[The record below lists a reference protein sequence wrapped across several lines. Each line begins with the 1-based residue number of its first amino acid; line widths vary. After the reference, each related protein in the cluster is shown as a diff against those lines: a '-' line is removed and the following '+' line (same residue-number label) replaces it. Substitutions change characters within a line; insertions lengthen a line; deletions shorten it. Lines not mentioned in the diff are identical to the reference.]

1 MSIPMFIRIRFCA
14 IAGLA
19 AIRRYRAHQARCR
32 ASSAGLGRPPSHQ
45 APDAQAWPIP
55 RIVSSSCSA
64 VGPYG

>member
-1 MSIPMFIRIRFCA
+1 MSIRMFIRITFCA

-32 ASSAGLGRPPSHQ
+32 ASSAGLGRPPSHHS
-45 APDAQAWPIP
+45 PDAQARSIP

-64 VGPYG
+64 DGPYG